1 MSKPIQPTRAQE
13 ATCLRICVNL
23 TRFYL
28 SINLVRLDTRN
39 GEIYLLAG
47 NEIGIIIQQNG
58 IWRYD

>member
-1 MSKPIQPTRAQE
+1 MSKPILPTQAQE

-28 SINLVRLDTRN
+28 SINLVRLDVRN

-47 NEIGIIIQQNG
+47 DEIGIIVQKDG